1 MRNFLQKDMV
11 STMQKLSP
19 LSTVTPVI
27 EDYLKAIYLLHQE
40 HGKVTNTRLV
50 DHLGVRAASVT
61 GMLQKLAQLDLV
73 SYTPY
78 EGVTLTAAG
87 ERHALEVLRHHRLL
101 ELFLVEALGYSWDEV
116 HAEAEVLEHVLS
128 ERLEARIAARLG
140 HPTTDPHGDPI
151 PFPDGTLPPSTSQSL
166 VDLPIGSQGQVARVT
181 DQHPDHLCYLAELG
195 LVPGATITVEAHAPF
210 EGPVTV
216 GVGEARHPLDR
227 RLARAILVHEPIA
240 NQTMSLV

>member
-1 MRNFLQKDMV
+1 MH
-11 STMQKLSP
+11 KLSRD
-19 LSTVTPVI
+19 VAITPAI

-40 HGKVTNTRLV
+40 QGKVTNTRLV

-61 GMLQKLAQLDLV
+61 GMLQKLALLDLV
-73 SYTPY
+73 TYTPY
-78 EGVTLTAAG
+78 EGVALTAAG
-87 ERHALEVLRHHRLL
+87 ERLALEVLRHHRLL

-128 ERLEARIAARLG
+128 ETLEARIAARLG

-151 PFPDGTLPPSTSQSL
+151 PFPDGTLPPSASESL
-166 VDLPIGSQGQVARVT
+166 VDLPVGSQGQVARVT
-181 DQHPDHLCYLAELG
+181 DQHPEHLCYLAELG
-195 LVPGATITVEAHAPF
+195 LVPGATITIHAHAPF
-210 EGPVTV
+210 EGPLTI

-227 RLARAILVHEPIA
+227 RLARAILVQKTMT